1 MILLILIIV
10 LLLGGLLC
18 WYAEQWDSSCSRL
31 IALVALCIDAFLII
45 LLILT
50 VDSIS
55 MPQRPESTNWLVQIQ
70 FNWIPRFGISL
81 HLALDGLSLLLIALT
96 VVLGFIA
103 LSSAWT
109 EITEKVG
116 FFHFNLLW
124 TLAGVMGV
132 FLAMDLFLFF
142 ICWEVMIV
150 PMYLLISIWGH
161 EQRHYAAI
169 KFLYSPSSAVY

>member
-31 IALVALCIDAFLII
+31 IALAALCIDAFLII

-70 FNWIPRFGISL
+70 FNWIP
-81 HLALDGLSLLLIALT
+81 
-96 VVLGFIA
+96 
-103 LSSAWT
+103 
-109 EITEKVG
+109 
-116 FFHFNLLW
+116 
-124 TLAGVMGV
+124 
-132 FLAMDLFLFF
+132 
-142 ICWEVMIV
+142 
-150 PMYLLISIWGH
+150 
-161 EQRHYAAI
+161 
-169 KFLYSPSSAVY
+169 